1 MRTMKTKK
9 PGTVS
14 ELTVTRREAAR
25 ILGVSVQTIDR
36 LEDGG
41 KITSKKL
48 GRLRLFP
55 VAKLKEL
62 AGVA

>member
-1 MRTMKTKK
+1 MSMRTKK
-9 PGTVS
+9 LPAVS

-36 LEDGG
+36 LEADK